1 MHLKKSLTRLQI
13 TVFKN
18 CKNGHQC
25 TKSTENK
32 KFVFWINAL
41 TPIEKQ
47 SNIDWNT
54 PIDL

>member
-1 MHLKKSLTRLQI
+1 MHLKKSLMRLQI

-18 CKNGHQC
+18 CKNGHQY
-25 TKSTENK
+25 TKNTENK
-32 KFVFWINAL
+32 RFIFWINAL

-47 SNIDWNT
+47 YNIDWNT